1 MVPSLSLSR
10 SARGRDGLH
19 ASRLKMSC
27 FLTVTVLIYW
37 TSLGLLINPASNAF
51 ASNTSHHKLA
61 VMMEAGRPDIETD
74 LAFLRSRLH
83 YFPSALSVRPYSLSI
98 NTEDYHYS
106 PKPKH
111 LRPGRLLRILGPSF
125 DPFWMSIDRPAE
137 LVGVSGSEGAEEQ
150 LAAEGVAAGRD
161 FNFSASP
168 ELTEGSARYQR
179 KLEKEAE
186 DLDLSSLPPNVAGAV
201 RAWLVRSATCA
212 LQYKWVDLGPIFWP
226 RWLRHT
232 DCEQP
237 GRTQSCSFPAGMSC
251 RRAQVTQI
259 KILAWHC
266 WGSEDRGVEGAG
278 VAEPGL
284 GVSGKR
290 CVWRQVP
297 YPVVT
302 ACKCSCK

>member
-1 MVPSLSLSR
+1 
-10 SARGRDGLH
+10 
-19 ASRLKMSC
+19 MSC
-27 FLTVTVLIYW
+27 LSSCLIVTALIYW
-37 TSLGLLINPASNAF
+37 TWLELLLNPTSNALT
-51 ASNTSHHKLA
+51 ANLSLHKPAVRMTS
-61 VMMEAGRPDIETD
+61 GRSDTETD

-83 YFPSALSVRPYSLSI
+83 YFSSPLPARPYSLSI
-98 NTEDYHYS
+98 NAEDYHYA

-111 LRPGRLLRILGPSF
+111 LRPARLLRILGPSF
-125 DPFWMSIDRPAE
+125 DPFWMSIERPAE
-137 LVGVSGSEGAEEQ
+137 AAGVSGSEGAEEQ
-150 LAAEGVAAGRD
+150 FATEGLAAGKD
-161 FNFSASP
+161 FDFSASP
-168 ELTEGSARYQR
+168 ELTEGAARYQR

-186 DLDLSSLPPNVAGAV
+186 DVDLSVLPRDVAAAV

-212 LQYKWVDLGPIFWP
+212 LRYKWVDLGPVFWP

-232 DCEQP
+232 DCDQP
-237 GRTQSCSFPAGMSC
+237 GRVQSCSFPAGMAC

-266 WGSEDRGVEGAG
+266 WGSEDRGVEAAG
-278 VAEPGL
+278 VADLGL
-284 GVSGKR
+284 AMYGKR